1 MFDIVSKFHA
11 PAGSPL
17 TTVRGALEV
26 LRPLANWLGTKDP
39 LLSKWF
45 LGGQTLEAA
54 LQYQAF
60 VDEVNGHTACVA
72 LLEASAKKTG
82 DVGIMLW
89 NGQNSAETG
98 ASLSM
103 LVMDGPFPSQIALEL
118 AGDPAR
124 PRLGDYAATAAFLA
138 MMVLATRPECAFV
151 YGQSSYGNKQAF
163 KDRPGVGWMLYL
175 PREFTVQDVPEAR
188 ALLPVVDG
196 KNRLGTIIVS
206 VIDAVFDDLNPE
218 HLKTARDIETRL
230 VSNDWLPT
238 WAQMMRPA

>member
-54 LQYQAF
+54 LQHQAF

-89 NGQNSAETG
+89 NGQNSPETK
-98 ASLSM
+98 
-103 LVMDGPFPSQIALEL
+103 IAFGFRS
-118 AGDPAR
+118 A
-124 PRLGDYAATAAFLA
+124 AATVRKSPGSVFPDLSPAACKRS
-138 MMVLATRPECAFV
+138 RP
-151 YGQSSYGNKQAF
+151 
-163 KDRPGVGWMLYL
+163 
-175 PREFTVQDVPEAR
+175 
-188 ALLPVVDG
+188 
-196 KNRLGTIIVS
+196 
-206 VIDAVFDDLNPE
+206 
-218 HLKTARDIETRL
+218 TAWGCPSR
-230 VSNDWLPT
+230 
-238 WAQMMRPA
+238 